1 MHIEIQILLNHNLTN
16 AQHAPGVLVGNDKI
30 PEFEAKVLPA
40 GSAPADKTFKPQ
52 NDLEV
57 PPVGMEPGDEL
68 HEASAPTVGGTTS
81 ADVHTGLGK
90 PIDGQSSSEQHNNG
104 KTHRARENQGLQGQA
119 EGGSGLHE
127 DDSAEARRLQS
138 EHQGG
143 VKTGRE
149 HNISL
154 DGAESKEG
162 VGAEEVAA
170 MGQKSRKE
178 DYDRSSYTAQG
189 GPNA

>member
-1 MHIEIQILLNHNLTN
+1 MS
-16 AQHAPGVLVGNDKI
+16 QHQPGQQVGNDAA
-30 PEFEAKVLPA
+30 PEFHAKVLPA
-40 GSAPADKTFKPQ
+40 GSAPKKDTYQP
-52 NDLEV
+52 NPVNEV
-57 PPVGMEPGDEL
+57 PGQALNPDTEGATK
-68 HEASAPTVGGTTS
+68 ASDTLTGATS

-90 PIDGQSSSEQHNNG
+90 PIDGQSSAEQHNDG
-104 KTHRARENQGLQGQA
+104 KTHRARDNQGLQGQA
-119 EGGSGLHE
+119 EGGSGLHG
-127 DDSAEARRLQS
+127 DDSAEARKLQS
-138 EHQGG
+138 EHQEG

-149 HNISL
+149 HNVSL
-154 DGAESKEG
+154 DGAETKEG